1 MLNTIF
7 LINWQKWDQSR
18 VNKKSICLLSQ
29 GTWPVI
35 EKLYGVQNRRLALYK
50 KFNWCGSLFDWPVL
64 YFTLYYNDSQ
74 YLILTRA
81 KHFPMYWVKL
91 RMVRWQPYA
100 VNSIG
105 HYMNWLSFYQ
115 IGEITQLANQS
126 RIISFQLLFV
136 IRFKNIAKKYLHDI
150 QYTLEISH
158 I

>member
-1 MLNTIF
+1 
-7 LINWQKWDQSR
+7 
-18 VNKKSICLLSQ
+18 
-29 GTWPVI
+29 
-35 EKLYGVQNRRLALYK
+35 
-50 KFNWCGSLFDWPVL
+50 
-64 YFTLYYNDSQ
+64 
-74 YLILTRA
+74 
-81 KHFPMYWVKL
+81 
-91 RMVRWQPYA
+91 MVRWQPYA